1 MPTEHITNPSGT
13 DRRARLFEV
22 LRFGVVGVTATAI
35 QYGVYLLCLRWMGAG
50 VANTVGYAV
59 SFVFNF
65 FATTFFT
72 FRVKANAR
80 RGAGFALSHLVN
92 YLLQMSTL
100 ACFIWLGVPK
110 PWAPVPMFAI
120 CVPVNFLLVR
130 HFMRPRRGLFL

>member
-1 MPTEHITNPSGT
+1 M
-13 DRRARLFEV
+13 
-22 LRFGVVGVTATAI
+22 LRFGIVGVVATAI

-50 VANTVGYAV
+50 VANTIGYAV

-72 FRVKANAR
+72 FRVKANAS

-92 YLLQMSTL
+92 YLLQMGTL
-100 ACFIWLGVPK
+100 TFFIWLGVPK
-110 PWAPVPMFAI
+110 TWAPVPMFAI

-130 HFMRPRRGLFL
+130 YFMRLRQGR